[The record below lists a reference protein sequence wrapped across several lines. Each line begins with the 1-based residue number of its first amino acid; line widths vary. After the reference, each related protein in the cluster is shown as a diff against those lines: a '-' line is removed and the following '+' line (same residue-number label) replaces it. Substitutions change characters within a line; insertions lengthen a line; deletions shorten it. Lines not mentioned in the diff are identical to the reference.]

1 MADDFDERDWGPA
14 VTILSRQG
22 WSRFL
27 PHAGNDLVNILEA
40 GAATRAAIAPQLGE
54 VDEDLGWASPAWYEP
69 DPDDEFTDQELREL
83 DEQFGGF
90 GAQSAEEANAEEA
103 ALRAAKVAAVDGYAR
118 GLGLGPVRTAAD
130 ALAYLLAARVV
141 VAQGEQEGAPEQ
153 VRYALNPSAPAPGE
167 VLAISEEERATEER
181 IAWRRPYER
190 AAQDILATFDS
201 RIPGPTQSR
210 KTTLE
215 RLGREIGADAQAARG
230 GVMCLLID
238 GDFTATIDV
247 EHAKSHKVF
256 ELVVDW
262 AVYATVR
269 AVPRL

>member
-1 MADDFDERDWGPA
+1 MADDFSDEDWGPA
-14 VTILSRQG
+14 VAILSLQG

-27 PHAGNDLVNILEA
+27 PPTGDDLVKILEGGPLTKA
-40 GAATRAAIAPQLGE
+40 QIAPHLGE
-54 VDEDLGWASPAWYEP
+54 DDEGWAAPAWYEP
-69 DPDDEFTDQELREL
+69 EEFTDQELREL
-83 DEQFGGF
+83 DEEFGGF
-90 GAQSAEEANAEEA
+90 DAQSAEEVNAEEA
-103 ALRAAKVAAVDGYAR
+103 ALHAGKVASVDGFAH
-118 GLGLGPVRTAAD
+118 GLGLGPLRTAED
-130 ALAYLLAARVV
+130 VLGYLLATRLVV
-141 VAQGEQEGAPEQ
+141 SEGEEGAPEQ
-153 VRYALNPSAPAPGE
+153 VRYALNASAPAPGE

-181 IAWRRPYER
+181 IAWWRPHER

-215 RLGREIGADAQAARG
+215 RLGREIGVDAEAARG

-247 EHAKSHKVF
+247 ECAESHKVF

-262 AVYATVR
+262 RVYATVR

>member
-1 MADDFDERDWGPA
+1 MADDFDEQDWGAA
-14 VTILSRQG
+14 VTILTAQG

-27 PHAGNDLVNILEA
+27 PHAGDDLVRILEA
-40 GAATRAAIAPQLGE
+40 GPATRAAIAPQLGE
-54 VDEDLGWASPAWYEP
+54 VDEDLGWASPSWYEP

-83 DEQFGGF
+83 DEQFGSF

-118 GLGLGPVRTAAD
+118 GLGLGPLRTAED
-130 ALAYLLAARVV
+130 VLGYLLAARVV
-141 VAQGEQEGAPEQ
+141 VAQGEEGAPEQ
-153 VRYALNPSAPAPGE
+153 VRYALNASVPAPGE
-167 VLAISEEERATEER
+167 VLVISEEERASEEA

-190 AAQDILATFDS
+190 AAQDILFTFDS
-201 RIPGPTQSR
+201 RIPGTTQSR

-215 RLGREIGADAQAARG
+215 RLGREIGADAEAARG
-230 GVMCLLID
+230 GVMCLLVD

-247 EHAKSHKVF
+247 EHAESHKVF
-256 ELVVDW
+256 ELIVDW